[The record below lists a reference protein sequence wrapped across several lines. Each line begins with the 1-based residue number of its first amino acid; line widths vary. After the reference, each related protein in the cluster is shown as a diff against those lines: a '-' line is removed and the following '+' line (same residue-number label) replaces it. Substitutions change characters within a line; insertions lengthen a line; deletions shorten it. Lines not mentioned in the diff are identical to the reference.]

1 MVAFSSFARLPR
13 LRSSSLMRP
22 LSRAA
27 PSRRRCGGCETPPV
41 ADRTP
46 TVVEVL
52 AEHTDAFLWNRTP
65 DRHPDDAFVVDPA
78 LLGMSPELI
87 ALLEAWNVG
96 WSRRALGLETSEDS
110 AETWERT

>member
-27 PSRRRCGGCETPPV
+27 PSRRRRGGCETPLV

-46 TVVEVL
+46 TVVEVM
-52 AEHTDAFLWNRTP
+52 AEHTDAFLWSRTP
-65 DRHPDDAFVVDPA
+65 DRHPDDAYVVDPA
-78 LLGMSPELI
+78 PLGVSPALI
-87 ALLEAWNVG
+87 ARLDAWNVE
-96 WSRRALGLETSEDS
+96 WSRRALGLETSEAS
-110 AETWERT
+110 AETWER